1 MQPAMSQKQVR
12 KDRQAEDPI
21 DPYELVRRLS
31 VVQAEETVKELERRR
46 ADWETE
52 LRESCGLRQTQ
63 TRNRTQTTSYGQ
75 YQGHYHRRS
84 ASISLA
90 PDQLPPPAYTDLP
103 EPTRKQSL
111 PSFNRSQYTAS
122 SRRPSLRR
130 GDSGE
135 LATINEHVVIEPTI
149 ENLFPE
155 WTEKERRRASVLPK
169 VNEYVAPEVGT
180 SLRQARRRSSVSN
193 DLQQDNLQYAS
204 HSTSR
209 RRSSCTASTSVL
221 PPTFDQDCIPE
232 ATSDEW
238 MPKRRSSA
246 VSQAEILEHDGLDS
260 EGQPMTRRE
269 SSSSAQ
275 MENNKLDGSKSSG
288 SGRTR
293 SRKASLLD
301 KIEHY
306 WKPGKVDPRDAD
318 PFDSR
323 ASTLRNSWRSS
334 QGDPTA
340 SRRPSMLKTIG
351 DYWFIDPPSSEQQ
364 PRVKDIDNDGR

>member
-1 MQPAMSQKQVR
+1 MQPAKLQKKVR
-12 KDRQAEDPI
+12 KDRQAEDPV

-31 VVQAEETVKELERRR
+31 IVQAEETVKELERRR
-46 ADWETE
+46 AEWETE

-63 TRNRTQTTSYGQ
+63 NRNRTQTTSNGQ
-75 YQGHYHRRS
+75 PQGHYHRRS

-111 PSFNRSQYTAS
+111 PSSFNRSHYTPS

-130 GDSGE
+130 GNSGE
-135 LATINEHVVIEPTI
+135 LATISENAIVEPTL

-155 WTEKERRRASVLPK
+155 WAEKERRRASVLPK
-169 VNEYVAPEVGT
+169 VSENVAPEVGIP
-180 SLRQARRRSSVSN
+180 LWKARRRSSVTK
-193 DLQQDNLQYAS
+193 DLQKDDSPSAS
-204 HSTSR
+204 HPVSR
-209 RRSSCTASTSVL
+209 RRSSCTAPISVL
-221 PPTFDQDCIPE
+221 PPTLNQDCTTE
-232 ATSDEW
+232 AISDEW

-246 VSQAEILEHDGLDS
+246 VSQASSLGQDS
-260 EGQPMTRRE
+260 LNSDGQPLTRKG
-269 SSSSAQ
+269 SYSSAQ
-275 MENNKLDGSKSSG
+275 MENKKLDQSKSG
-288 SGRTR
+288 ETGRTR

-318 PFDSR
+318 PFDSK

-340 SRRPSMLKTIG
+340 SRRPSMLKTVG
-351 DYWFIDPPSSEQQ
+351 DYWFIDPPSSGSD
-364 PRVKDIDNDGR
+364 PV